1 MSAGLLGRHVDV
13 VAVRAQGRPRH
24 GRCGV
29 EKRTRAVDDHR
40 ASGEG
45 LFEAGRV
52 VELRLAS
59 GHGRRPR
66 GYAEW
71 SALARWGK
79 LPAWEPTVP
88 GYLLRKAREDAG
100 LTQAQMAERL
110 GVTQQAVACAERADA
125 NPSFRLL
132 EAWGEALGCR
142 IRLEIAPG

>member
-1 MSAGLLGRHVDV
+1 M
-13 VAVRAQGRPRH
+13 
-24 GRCGV
+24 
-29 EKRTRAVDDHR
+29 
-40 ASGEG
+40 
-45 LFEAGRV
+45 
-52 VELRLAS
+52 
-59 GHGRRPR
+59 
-66 GYAEW
+66 
-71 SALARWGK
+71 
-79 LPAWEPTVP
+79 P